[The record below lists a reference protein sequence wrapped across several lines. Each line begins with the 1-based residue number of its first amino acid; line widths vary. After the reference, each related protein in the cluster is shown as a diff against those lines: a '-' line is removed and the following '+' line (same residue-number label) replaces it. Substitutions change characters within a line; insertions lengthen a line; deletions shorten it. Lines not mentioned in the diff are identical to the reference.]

1 MNRVLYLN
9 CESGMSGDMFLSTM
23 VDLGVPHDYLCDRL
37 SLLGL
42 DGYRL
47 SFDTVERQG
56 IPASSV
62 DVVLADRTAE
72 RTNPYSGNYRNYRQ
86 IREMITEREKQER
99 FAGYVHQTVSD
110 ATIALELS
118 EALGRLQA
126 EEREL
131 VLLSAVAGLKSR
143 EIASIYGM
151 TAGSVRSKV
160 SRSLSKMRKFLEMQ
174 P

>member
-1 MNRVLYLN
+1 MEEKKLIEQAVKGDREAFCGLYGLYKNRLFRYA
-9 CESGMSGDMFLSTM
+9 F
-23 VDLGVPHDYLCDRL
+23 
-37 SLLGL
+37 
-42 DGYRL
+42 YRL
-47 SFDTVERQG
+47 GDPAMAEDAVSECILSAWQG
-56 IPASSV
+56 IRGLRSAKAFPAWLFRILNSQCS
-62 DVVLADRTAE
+62 
-72 RTNPYSGNYRNYRQ
+72 RQ

-99 FAGYVHQTVSD
+99 FAGYVHQTVPD